1 MRSLPEQLNDAFERS
16 GLSVQQLSILLLEK
30 SGLEI
35 ERSSLQRKL
44 KGKLRLNTDEAQ
56 ALATVLGVTLVWMPG
71 ESTDDKVE
79 GAA

>member
-1 MRSLPEQLNDAFERS
+1 MRSLPEQLDAAFEAT
-16 GLSVQQLSILLLEK
+16 GWSVQALLEK

-56 ALATVLGVTLVWMPG
+56 VLATVLGVTLVWMPG
-71 ESTDDKVE
+71 DQAADKAE